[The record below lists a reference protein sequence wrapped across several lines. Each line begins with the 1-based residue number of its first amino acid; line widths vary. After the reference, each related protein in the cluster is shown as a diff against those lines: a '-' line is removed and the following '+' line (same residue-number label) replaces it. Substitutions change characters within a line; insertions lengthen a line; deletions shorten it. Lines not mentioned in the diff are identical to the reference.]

1 MSVHRITPVHIVD
14 RIEPTLPFWAALG
27 FQVLA
32 QVPHG
37 EALGFVLLAAGDVQV
52 MLQTMASVAA
62 DVPAIARLQ
71 PTTVLYVNVDSLA
84 GALAK
89 VPSAELVM
97 SERKAPYGPLEAA
110 VRTPSGH
117 VVMLA
122 QDG

>member
-1 MSVHRITPVHIVD
+1 MTVRRITPVQLVE

-37 EALGFVLLAAGDVQV
+37 DALGFVLLAAGEVHL
-52 MLQTMASVAA
+52 MLQSQASLAA

-71 PTTVLYVNVDSLA
+71 PDTTLYVDVDSLRA
-84 GALAK
+84 ALAAL
-89 VPSAELVM
+89 PGAELLM
-97 SERKAPYGPLEAA
+97 PERKASYGPLEAV